1 MTNMP
6 PDPKSSQTNVLGFD
20 EFIGILVAFASIGA
34 VLFWSFFRNNSDWNL
49 PSILLPSSTLPA
61 TPAAPSKNTP
71 PAMMPLPSVAPS
83 ELPRGQTPLL
93 PSSNPIKQFPLVIPT
108 EKKSTIPP
116 PIAFTDVPNNFW
128 ARGYINALSSRN
140 IIKGYQDNSFRPNQP
155 VTRAEFAAILQQA
168 FENELGK
175 TKNKISFQDV
185 PNQFWANS
193 AIDLAISTGF
203 LKGYPDNTF
212 KAQKNIPR
220 VQVLV
225 ALASGLHLN
234 TPTSPTK
241 ILNTYQDA
249 KEIPAYARNK
259 VAAATENGLVI
270 NYPNPKVFA
279 PNKEA
284 TRAEVA
290 AMIHQALVLIG
301 RLDKVP
307 SQKIVQLP
315 DA

>member
-20 EFIGILVAFASIGA
+20 EFIGILVAFTSIGA
-34 VLFWSFFRNNSDWNL
+34 VLFWSFFRNYSAWNL
-49 PSILLPSSTLPA
+49 PGILLPSPNLSA
-61 TPAAPSKNTP
+61 TPTAPTQNTP
-71 PAMMPLPSVAPS
+71 PAVMPLPSVAPS
-83 ELPRGQTPLL
+83 ELPKRQTPFQS
-93 PSSNPIKQFPLVIPT
+93 SSNPAKKFPLVIPT

-128 ARGYINALSSRN
+128 ASRFINALSSRN

-175 TKNKISFQDV
+175 TKNKISFQDI
-185 PNQFWANS
+185 PNRFWATS

-203 LKGYPDNTF
+203 LKGYPNNTF

-220 VQVLV
+220 VEVLV
-225 ALASGLHLN
+225 ALASGLNLN
-234 TPTSPTK
+234 TPTSGTK
-241 ILNTYQDA
+241 ILNIYQDA

-301 RLDKVP
+301 RLDRVP
-307 SQKIVQLP
+307 SQKIVKLP
-315 DA
+315 E